1 MEECA
6 NDMGGAKVRKCSNEG
21 CANQVRDV
29 GLCIKHGVPGKRKKC
44 DWVGCEILLR
54 EEEYARSMVQNAK
67 NVAKKDAQVLL
78 KKKDCACRKHGTS
91 KKACSAAT
99 MVAQITLKK
108 VEF

>member
-21 CANQVRDV
+21 CANQE
-29 GLCIKHGVPGKRKKC
+29 KC

-54 EEEYARSMVQNAK
+54 EEEYARSMGQNAK
-67 NVAKKDAQVLL
+67 NVPKKDAQVLL

>member
-21 CANQVRDV
+21 CANQVRNG

-78 KKKDCACRKHGTS
+78 KRSTVHAGS
-91 KKACSAAT
+91 
-99 MVAQITLKK
+99 MVLTRRHALQQRWLHKSL
-108 VEF
+108 